1 MSLVSIPEASKWATN
16 YLEKEVS
23 PTNISYLVQYGKV
36 KKHGENGS
44 TLVDLGDLKK
54 YYESYNGKREISW
67 KKNLGNDLNW
77 TLSFDNLREKD
88 TTKHVHRLH
97 PYKGK
102 YIPQLVEYF
111 IDSHTDD
118 FKKEAYFKTGDII
131 LDPFL
136 GSGTTSVV
144 AKKLGRKYVGIE
156 MNEEYCHLAEK
167 RIQKAGENANIQGY
181 SEGVFWERNSLVD
194 QEKGNTGVT
203 DSMSELL

>member
-1 MSLVSIPEASKWATN
+1 MALVSIPEASKWATD
-16 YLEKEVS
+16 YLDKDVS

-36 KKHGENGS
+36 KKHGENGP
-44 TLVDLGDLKK
+44 TLVDLSDLKK

-67 KKNLGNDLNW
+67 KKNLGDDLNW

-111 IDSHTDD
+111 IDNHTDD
-118 FKKEAYFKTGDII
+118 FKKESYFKTSDII

-136 GSGTTSVV
+136 GSGTT
-144 AKKLGRKYVGIE
+144 
-156 MNEEYCHLAEK
+156 
-167 RIQKAGENANIQGY
+167 
-181 SEGVFWERNSLVD
+181 
-194 QEKGNTGVT
+194 
-203 DSMSELL
+203 

>member
-1 MSLVSIPEASKWATN
+1 MSLVSIQEASQWATD

-23 PTNISYLVQYGKV
+23 STNISYLVQYGKI

-44 TLVDLGDLKK
+44 TMVDLSDLKR
-54 YYESYNGKREISW
+54 YYESYKGKREISW

-111 IDSHTDD
+111 IDNI
-118 FKKEAYFKTGDII
+118 YF
-131 LDPFL
+131 
-136 GSGTTSVV
+136 
-144 AKKLGRKYVGIE
+144 
-156 MNEEYCHLAEK
+156 
-167 RIQKAGENANIQGY
+167 
-181 SEGVFWERNSLVD
+181 SL
-194 QEKGNTGVT
+194 
-203 DSMSELL
+203 